1 MSSEDIISSIE
12 EKGKKEIARINSEC
26 ESNLGKIETDKKNA
40 MDEIEKKW
48 SKKIQ
53 EDMANLT
60 RRGEDESRLEYR
72 SIIMN
77 KKSSEVS
84 KFVDSS
90 ESFYDKIRDIKGYD
104 SFIAESVSK
113 ALSELGKNCKVIVS
127 SKDKKIVS
135 KIEGDFKTEETVK
148 EQIGIVAISKDG
160 KRILDLTLHSLI
172 LENRQELEEML
183 LSIMGAN

>member
-1 MSSEDIISSIE
+1 MSSEEIISSIE

-26 ESNLGKIETDKKNA
+26 ESNLNKIMAEKEDTL
-40 MDEIEKKW
+40 DEIGRKW

-53 EDMANLT
+53 EDMENLT

-77 KKSSEVS
+77 RKSSEVS
-84 KFVDSS
+84 KFIDSS
-90 ESFYDKIRDIKGYD
+90 ESFYDKIREIKGYD
-104 SFIAESVSK
+104 SFIADSVSK
-113 ALSELGKNCKVIVS
+113 ALAELGINCRIIVS
-127 SKDKKIVS
+127 SKDKEIVS
-135 KIEGDFKTEETVK
+135 KIEGHFKTEESTR

-160 KRILDLTLHSLI
+160 KRVMDLTLHSLI